1 MKLDWCKQMINVL
14 VVDDEKEQI
23 YSIEKY
29 FDKFYGKKYKIV
41 SATSGKKC
49 FTQLKKETPDVI
61 VLDIM
66 MPGMNGWEVIE
77 NLKMDPS
84 YKNIPL
90 IILTARTDGFARDAG
105 KVMADDFIAK
115 PVDMEELK
123 IRINRIVKKEQD
135 E

>member
-1 MKLDWCKQMINVL
+1 MINVL

-29 FDKFYGKKYKIV
+29 FDRFYGDEYKIIT
-41 SATSGKKC
+41 ATSGKNC
-49 FTQLKKETPDVI
+49 FTQLKKEIPDII

-84 YKNIPL
+84 FKDIPV

-105 KVMADDFIAK
+105 KLMANDFIAK
-115 PVDMEELK
+115 PIDVEELK
-123 IRINRIVKKEQD
+123 IRIDRIIKKQENQKKGKNI
-135 E
+135 